1 MELIHN
7 AVFQIHF
14 GDDRGLYR
22 VILAEGYEGRILVAR
37 LDPST
42 EQSES
47 RGGRKKKEGTN
58 RYAKKAKPPLVKLM
72 WTWNVAELLKM
83 KSEGQL
89 SILNIEPEN
98 FQISDKGRVI
108 FEYRV
113 RVMRKFL
120 DFFHFREQVL
130 LHGGLASL
138 VAEARQREG
147 ASKTMVYQ
155 LFSLLCR
162 FGFHESSLRSGLH
175 NCGAPGKLRPCD
187 SGGRKKPGAK
197 TVAQNIAAAFGTTIE
212 SVQPGMSSDWR
223 ARIIASYSRIP
234 TPKPSIPDI
243 CTVIIES
250 SFITTYRQENG
261 QLVKVDPKLGC
272 YPNRRQIR
280 RVIETEFSRLQRLL
294 EKTTQGHFKRSMRG
308 LVGRNWEGVFGP
320 GHTWAID
327 STIGDIYLRSSV
339 NRAWIIGRPIV
350 YIIVDV
356 WSTAIVGFYVCLTG
370 PSWNT
375 AKVSLFSASAS
386 PEFVAELWGYQPML
400 TLNPAPTMCGVLMCD
415 RGEYLS
421 KAASITAAKLIPT
434 MSYAPPYRP
443 DLKGLVE
450 VLHRIEK
457 DRQYF
462 FVPGAIDQRRAE
474 YELRKYRPQ
483 ESVFTMKEY
492 VAYLA
497 TEFSGY
503 NLSADRE
510 NRLDAHMQAS
520 GAFPSP
526 AGLWH
531 WGHEMGIGFSRS
543 FPRSELISTLLPSET
558 ARVTRQGILLGGK
571 EYRSDVIDELQWTAL
586 ARNFG
591 TMDIHASY
599 FPGSIS
605 RIWTPHPTAGGH
617 LELQLASTANASPE
631 LTFDEAQDAYMYSKA
646 SSPTVAHIRSMAAL
660 HAKRQGDEI
669 IARAKEATREAI
681 ERDCGSKPSVT
692 EARAIENA
700 STGHEVVDKPNSR
713 PGHENI
719 AEENEA
725 EASYL
730 NMLSNIFEAQN
741 NERELHE

>member
-1 MELIHN
+1 MELTHN
-7 AVFQIHF
+7 AAFQIHS
-14 GDDRGLYR
+14 GDDNGLYR
-22 VILAEGYEGRILVAR
+22 VILTEGPEGQILVAH
-37 LDPST
+37 LDPPT
-42 EQSES
+42 KQSES
-47 RGGRKKKEGTN
+47 RGGRKKKEETKTP
-58 RYAKKAKPPLVKLM
+58 RKKAKPPLVKLK
-72 WTWNVAELLKM
+72 WDWNTAELLKM
-83 KSEGQL
+83 KSEGHL
-89 SILNIEPEN
+89 SIVNIEPEN
-98 FQISDKGRVI
+98 FPISETARAI
-108 FEYRV
+108 FENRL
-113 RVMRKFL
+113 RVMRNFL
-120 DFFHFREQVL
+120 DYFHFREQVL
-130 LHGGLASL
+130 LHGGLGSL
-138 VAEARQREG
+138 VAEAMQSAG
-147 ASKTMVYQ
+147 ASKTLVYQ

-187 SGGRKKPGAK
+187 QGGRKKPGAK
-197 TVAQNIAAAFGTTIE
+197 TVAQKIAAEFGSTLE
-212 SVQPGMSSDWR
+212 AEQPGMSSDWR
-223 ARIIASYSRIP
+223 ALIVAGYSRIP
-234 TPKPSIPDI
+234 SPKPPIPDI
-243 CTVIIES
+243 CTAIIES
-250 SFITTYRQENG
+250 SFGTTYRQENG
-261 QLVKVDPKLGC
+261 HLVKVDPKLGC
-272 YPNRRQIR
+272 YPNHRQIR
-280 RVIETEFSRLQRLL
+280 RVIETEFPRLQRLL

-308 LVGRNWEGVFGP
+308 LVGRNWEGVYGP

-327 STIGDIYLRSSV
+327 STIGDIFLRSSV

-375 AKVSLFSASAS
+375 AKVSLFCASA
-386 PEFVAELWGYQPML
+386 PPDFVGELWGYQPML
-400 TLNPAPTMCGVLMCD
+400 TLNPAPSMCGVLMCD

-421 KAASITAAKLIPT
+421 KAASLTAAKLIPT

-483 ESVFTMKEY
+483 ESVFTMQEF
-492 VAYLA
+492 VAYLSSI
-497 TEFSGY
+497 FSNY

-510 NRLDAHMQAS
+510 HRLDAHMRAS
-520 GAFPSP
+520 GVFPSP

-543 FPRSELISTLLPSET
+543 IPRSELISSLLPSEK

-571 EYRSDVIDELQWTAL
+571 EYRSDVTDELQWTAL

-591 TMDIHASY
+591 AMDIQTSY
-599 FPGSIS
+599 FPGSVS
-605 RIWTPHPTAGGH
+605 RIWTPHPTGRGH
-617 LELQLASTANASPE
+617 LELKLTSSANASPE
-631 LTFDEAQDAYMYSKA
+631 LTFDEVQDAYMFAKA
-646 SSPTVAHIRSMAAL
+646 GSPAVAHFRSMSAL
-660 HAKRQGDEI
+660 RAKRQGDEI

-681 ERDCGSKPSVT
+681 ERDSGSKPSIS

-700 STGHEVVDKPNSR
+700 ITGHEIVVESKHLRD
-713 PGHENI
+713 HEQNTKSD
-719 AEENEA
+719 EA

-730 NMLSNIFEAQN
+730 NMLSDIFAAQN
-741 NERELHE
+741 SEGA

>member
-7 AVFQIHF
+7 AVFQIHS
-14 GDDRGLYR
+14 GDDSGLYR
-22 VILAEGYEGRILVAR
+22 VILADGHEGRMLVAR
-37 LDPST
+37 LDPSV

-47 RGGRKKKEGTN
+47 RGGRKKKEETKTP
-58 RYAKKAKPPLVKLM
+58 RKKAKAPLVKLK
-72 WTWNVAELLKM
+72 WTWSAAELLKM

-89 SILNIEPEN
+89 SILNIEPGN
-98 FQISDKGRVI
+98 FQISEKGRVI

-113 RVMRKFL
+113 RVMRKFF
-120 DFFHFREQVL
+120 DFFHFREQIL
-130 LHGGLASL
+130 LHGGVAGL
-138 VAEARQREG
+138 VAEARQSEG
-147 ASKTMVYQ
+147 AGKTLVYQ

-162 FGFHESSLRSGLH
+162 FGFHESSLRAGLP
-175 NCGAPGKLRPCD
+175 NCGAPGKLRPCEPD
-187 SGGRKKPGAK
+187 GRKKPGAK
-197 TVAQNIAAAFGTTIE
+197 TVAQNIAAAFGTTLE
-212 SVQPGMSSDWR
+212 PEQPGMNSDWR
-223 ARIIASYSRIP
+223 VRIIAGYSRTP

-243 CTVIIES
+243 CTTIIES
-250 SFITTYRQENG
+250 SFVTTYRQENG
-261 QLVKVDPKLGC
+261 QMVKVDPKLGC

-280 RVIETEFSRLQRLL
+280 RVIETEFPKLQRLL
-294 EKTTQGHFKRSMRG
+294 EKTTQAHFKRSMRG
-308 LVGRNWEGVFGP
+308 LVGRNWEGVYGP

-327 STIGDIYLRSSV
+327 STIGDIFLRSSV

-375 AKVSLFSASAS
+375 AKVSLFCASAP
-386 PEFVAELWGYQPML
+386 PEFVGELWGYQPML
-400 TLNPAPTMCGVLMCD
+400 TLNPAPSMCGVLMCD

-421 KAASITAAKLIPT
+421 KAASLTAAKLIPA

-450 VLHRIEK
+450 VLHRIKK

-474 YELRKYRPQ
+474 YELRKNKPR
-483 ESVFTMKEY
+483 ESVFTVQEF

-497 TEFSGY
+497 CMFSNY

-510 NRLDAHMQAS
+510 HRLDAHMRAI
-520 GAFPSP
+520 GVFPSP

-531 WGHEMGIGFSRS
+531 WGHEMGIGFNRS

-599 FPGSIS
+599 FPGSVS
-605 RIWTPHPTAGGH
+605 RIWTPHPTAGGQ
-617 LELQLASTANASPE
+617 LELQLTSTANASPE
-631 LTFDEAQDAYMYSKA
+631 LTFDEVQDAYMFSKA
-646 SSPTVAHIRSMAAL
+646 SSPSVAHIRSMAAL

-681 ERDCGSKPSVT
+681 ERDSGRKPTIT

-700 STGHEVVDKPNSR
+700 ITGHDVVDESQSLP
-713 PGHENI
+713 
-719 AEENEA
+719 AECKADFGEA
-725 EASYL
+725 EADYQ
-730 NMLSNIFEAQN
+730 NMLSKIFETQN
-741 NERELHE
+741 SEGV